1 MMRLIKLSKVIGRI
15 GGMDNR
21 PDENPTEQIKARLHA
36 AFDSQIPNFA
46 SYNLVA
52 GTGVAGSGGLKVIGY
67 RRQPAELIIAPVNAN
82 SLESSEDAININ
94 NTNVNQ
100 LAKLSDGGYEVAISS
115 GRVFRFNIPEAPS
128 VDFHVDDAVSIGATI
143 DQKSDAEDFADFMD
157 HFMNTIEGTENFV

>member
-1 MMRLIKLSKVIGRI
+1 
-15 GGMDNR
+15 MDKR
-21 PDENPTEQIKARLHA
+21 PDENPTQQVKDRLHE

-52 GTGVAGSGGLKVIGY
+52 GTGIAGSGGLKVIGY
-67 RRQPAELIIAPVNAN
+67 RRQPAELIIAPVNAS
-82 SLESSEDAININ
+82 SLEASEDAININ

-100 LAKLSDGGYEVAISS
+100 LAELSDGGYEIAISS
-115 GRVFRFNIPEAPS
+115 GRVFRFSVPEAPS
-128 VDFHVDDAVSIGATI
+128 IDLHVDDAVSIGATL

>member
-1 MMRLIKLSKVIGRI
+1 
-15 GGMDNR
+15 MDNR
-21 PDENPTEQIKARLHA
+21 PEENPAEQVKARLHE

-52 GTGVAGSGGLKVIGY
+52 GTGIAGSGGLKVIGY

-82 SLESSEDAININ
+82 DLRASENAININ

-100 LAKLSDGGYEVAISS
+100 LAELSDGGYEVATST
-115 GRVFRFNIPEAPS
+115 GRVFRFNIPDKPS
-128 VDFHVDDAVSIGATI
+128 IDYHIDDAVTVGAQI
-143 DQKSDAEDFADFMD
+143 DQESDARDFADFMD

>member
-1 MMRLIKLSKVIGRI
+1 
-15 GGMDNR
+15 MDNR
-21 PDENPTEQIKARLHA
+21 PEENPAEQVKARLHD

-52 GTGVAGSGGLKVIGY
+52 GTGIAGSGGLKVIGY

-82 SLESSEDAININ
+82 DLRASENAININ

-100 LAKLSDGGYEVAISS
+100 LAELSDGGYEVATST
-115 GRVFRFNIPEAPS
+115 GRVFRFNIPDKPS
-128 VDFHVDDAVSIGATI
+128 IDYHIDDAVTVGAQI
-143 DQKSDAEDFADFMD
+143 DQASDARDFADFMD